1 MTADL
6 TGRTVVVTRASH
18 QAGSLAMALR
28 ERGATVMLAPA
39 IAVVPPLD
47 GGQPLDDALLRL
59 EQYSW
64 VAFTSSNAVAA
75 AFARADRRGV
85 RRRFARIRT
94 AAVGLSTAA
103 RIEAEIN
110 RPVTLVPEQHDAAG
124 LAAAFPEPR
133 PDDWCFVPQ
142 SAQARPELA
151 DGLRARGWNVDAVS
165 AYRTVTPTLSDH
177 LAADV
182 ASADV
187 VVFASPS
194 AVHGHLS
201 QMSRATAS
209 ADGGFFETDP
219 DLVGAGH
226 GLSPTDMNLPAMS
239 STRSSDAGSAVS
251 PTDISRSVIAKVV
264 CIGRTTAA
272 ACAEAGLSVAAV
284 AASPTDAGLVEA
296 AVAAV
301 HG

>member
-1 MTADL
+1 MADSRPDPL
-6 TGRTVVVTRASH
+6 AGKTVVITRASH
-18 QAGSLAMALR
+18 QAAPLAAALR
-28 ERGATVMLAPA
+28 ERGATVVVAPA

-75 AFARADRRGV
+75 TFARADRRGV

-94 AAVGLSTAA
+94 AAVGPTTAA
-103 RIEAEIN
+103 RVEAEIN
-110 RPVTLVPEQHDAAG
+110 RPVTLVPERHDAAG
-124 LAAAFPEPR
+124 LASAFPEPR

-151 DGLRARGWNVDAVS
+151 DGLRARGWSVDAVN

-182 ASADV
+182 SSADA

-194 AVHGHLS
+194 AVRGHLS
-201 QMSRATAS
+201 QL
-209 ADGGFFETDP
+209 GGNPIT
-219 DLVGAGH
+219 GKA
-226 GLSPTDMNLPAMS
+226 
-239 STRSSDAGSAVS
+239 
-251 PTDISRSVIAKVV
+251 V

-272 ACAEAGLSVAAV
+272 ACHEAEVPVAAV
-284 AASPTDAGLVEA
+284 ADGPTDAGLVKA
-296 AVAAV
+296 VVAAV

>member
-1 MTADL
+1 MAADL
-6 TGRTVVVTRASH
+6 AGSSVVITRASH
-18 QAGSLAMALR
+18 QAASLAKALR
-28 ERGATVMLAPA
+28 ERGATVVLAPA

-75 AFARADRRGV
+75 TFARADRRGV

-94 AAVGLSTAA
+94 AAVGPSTAA
-103 RIEAEIN
+103 RVEAEIN

-124 LAAAFPEPR
+124 LAAAFPDPSA
-133 PDDWCFVPQ
+133 DDWCFVPQ
-142 SAQARPELA
+142 SFQARPDLV

-182 ASADV
+182 DAADV

-194 AVHGHLS
+194 AVQGHLS
-201 QMSRATAS
+201 Q
-209 ADGGFFETDP
+209 
-219 DLVGAGH
+219 LGH
-226 GLSPTDMNLPAMS
+226 DAAP
-239 STRSSDAGSAVS
+239 SDAAPARGRDLAGTDHDS
-251 PTDISRSVIAKVV
+251 PPNDGTRPVVAKVV

-272 ACAEAGLSVAAV
+272 ACTQAGLPVAAI
-284 AASPTDAGLVEA
+284 APNPTDAGLVEA
-296 AVAAV
+296 VAAALRADD
-301 HG
+301 HSANS

>member
-1 MTADL
+1 MPEHTADAAAPSL

-18 QAGSLAMALR
+18 QAAPLADALR
-28 ERGATVMLAPA
+28 ASGARVVVAPA

-59 EQYSW
+59 EQFSW

-75 AFARADRRGV
+75 TFARADRRGV

-94 AAVGLSTAA
+94 AAVGPSTAA
-103 RIEAEIN
+103 RVEAEIN
-110 RPVTLVPEQHDAAG
+110 RPVTLVPEQNDAAG
-124 LAAAFPEPR
+124 LAAAFPEPG

-142 SAQARPELA
+142 SAQARPEFV

-177 LAADV
+177 LVADV
-182 ASADV
+182 SGADA

-194 AVHGHLS
+194 AVHGHLG
-201 QMSRATAS
+201 QIGGGPV
-209 ADGGFFETDP
+209 DGK
-219 DLVGAGH
+219 
-226 GLSPTDMNLPAMS
+226 
-239 STRSSDAGSAVS
+239 
-251 PTDISRSVIAKVV
+251 VI

-272 ACAEAGLSVAAV
+272 ACAEAGVPVAAL
-284 AASPTDAGLVEA
+284 APRPSDEGLVEA
-296 AVAAV
+296 VAVALRD
-301 HG
+301 

>member
-1 MTADL
+1 MADL
-6 TGRTVVVTRASH
+6 GSNPLTGKTVVVTRASH
-18 QAGSLAMALR
+18 QAASLAAALR
-28 ERGATVMLAPA
+28 ERGATVVVAPA

-75 AFARADRRGV
+75 TFARADRRGV
-85 RRRFARIRT
+85 RRRFARVRT
-94 AAVGLSTAA
+94 AAVGPTTAA
-103 RIEAEIN
+103 RVEAEIN
-110 RPVTLVPEQHDAAG
+110 RPVTLVPERHDAVG
-124 LAAAFPEPR
+124 LASAFPEPR

-142 SAQARPELA
+142 SAQARPELV
-151 DGLRARGWNVDAVS
+151 DGLRARGWNVDAVN

-182 ASADV
+182 SSADA

-194 AVHGHLS
+194 AVRGHLS
-201 QMSRATAS
+201 QL
-209 ADGGFFETDP
+209 GGNALT
-219 DLVGAGH
+219 G
-226 GLSPTDMNLPAMS
+226 
-239 STRSSDAGSAVS
+239 
-251 PTDISRSVIAKVV
+251 KVV

-272 ACAEAGLSVAAV
+272 ACHEVEVPVAAV
-284 AASPTDAGLVEA
+284 ADGPTDAGLVEA
-296 AVAAV
+296 VVAAV

>member
-1 MTADL
+1 MPTPEHAADADAASL

-18 QAGSLAMALR
+18 QAASLTDALSAL
-28 ERGATVMLAPA
+28 GARVVVAPA

-75 AFARADRRGV
+75 TFARADRRGV
-85 RRRFARIRT
+85 RRGFARIRT
-94 AAVGLSTAA
+94 AAVGPSTAA
-103 RIEAEIN
+103 RVEAEIN
-110 RPVTLVPEQHDAAG
+110 RPVTLVPERNDAAG
-124 LAAAFPEPR
+124 LAAAFPEPG

-142 SAQARPELA
+142 SAQARPELV

-177 LAADV
+177 LFAAVAAAD
-182 ASADV
+182 A

-201 QMSRATAS
+201 QI
-209 ADGGFFETDP
+209 GEQ
-219 DLVGAGH
+219 
-226 GLSPTDMNLPAMS
+226 PTS
-239 STRSSDAGSAVS
+239 GK
-251 PTDISRSVIAKVV
+251 VI
-264 CIGRTTAA
+264 CIGHTTAA
-272 ACAEAGLSVAAV
+272 ACAEAGVPVAAL
-284 AASPTDAGLVEA
+284 APRPSDEGLAEA
-296 AVAAV
+296 VTMALRD
-301 HG
+301 

>member
-1 MTADL
+1 MAADL
-6 TGRTVVVTRASH
+6 AGRTVVVTRASH
-18 QAGSLAMALR
+18 QAASLAAALR
-28 ERGATVMLAPA
+28 EHGATVVLAPA

-75 AFARADRRGV
+75 TFARADRRGV

-94 AAVGLSTAA
+94 AAVGPSTAA
-103 RIEAEIN
+103 RVEAEIN

-124 LAAAFPEPR
+124 LAAAFPDPR
-133 PDDWCFVPQ
+133 PEDWCFVPQ
-142 SAQARPELA
+142 SAQARPELV

-187 VVFASPS
+187 VVFSSPS

-201 QMSRATAS
+201 QLGHDAAPSDAVPSRDRDLAS
-209 ADGGFFETDP
+209 TDHDSLPNDG
-219 DLVGAGH
+219 
-226 GLSPTDMNLPAMS
+226 
-239 STRSSDAGSAVS
+239 TRSVA
-251 PTDISRSVIAKVV
+251 AKVV

-272 ACAEAGLSVAAV
+272 ACAQAGLLVAAV
-284 AASPTDAGLVEA
+284 APNPTDVGLAE
-296 AVAAV
+296 AVAAALRADD
-301 HG
+301 HSANS